1 MNREASTQGRG
12 RLLRGA
18 VKILGAVILFQFL
31 TAFWVSYE
39 IPRRLN
45 LKVDGIFLP
54 LVVWPGYYSPNAR
67 LEWKNKVT
75 LLSGNLK
82 IDYNLVPLLLR
93 RSIRIKVSGKNISA
107 RLQGDW
113 ARMQG
118 VENISID
125 DLIADIEVAPHG
137 LGEIYKVKAHS
148 PSFQF
153 RIEKSGT

>member
-1 MNREASTQGRG
+1 MSAKASTQRRG
-12 RLLRGA
+12 AGPLA
-18 VKILGAVILFQFL
+18 VKILLGLFLFQVL

-45 LKVDGIFLP
+45 LKVSGFFLP

-82 IDYNLVPLLLR
+82 IDYNLVPLLIR

-125 DLIADIEVAPHG
+125 NLVADIEVAPKG
-137 LGEIYKVKAHS
+137 LGEIYKVIAQS
-148 PSFQF
+148 PTFQF
-153 RIEKSGT
+153 RIEKNET

>member
-1 MNREASTQGRG
+1 MTSQTSTKAARIS
-12 RLLRGA
+12 RMAFKVLA
-18 VKILGAVILFQFL
+18 AVILFQVL
-31 TAFWVSYE
+31 AAFWVSYE

-45 LKVDGIFLP
+45 LKVSGVFLP

-82 IDYNLVPLLLR
+82 IEYNLVPLLLR

-107 RLQGDW
+107 RLQGSW

-125 DLIADIEVAPHG
+125 DLVADVEVAPEG
-137 LGEIYKVKAHS
+137 LGEIYKVKAQS
-148 PSFQF
+148 PTFQF
-153 RIEKSGT
+153 RIEKNET